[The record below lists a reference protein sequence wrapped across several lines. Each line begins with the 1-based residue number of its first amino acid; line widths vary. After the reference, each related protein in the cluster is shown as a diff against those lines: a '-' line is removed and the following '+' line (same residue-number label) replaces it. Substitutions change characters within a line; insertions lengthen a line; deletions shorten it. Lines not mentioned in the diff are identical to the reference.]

1 MSDMK
6 RRKFITLIGGAAA
19 AWPVVAQAQQPLPVI
34 GYLGLTSA
42 DADAYLLAPFRK
54 GLERGGF

>member
-1 MSDMK
+1 
-6 RRKFITLIGGAAA
+6 
-19 AWPVVAQAQQPLPVI
+19 VI